1 MRWSWRFVAVVAVV
15 AGLAIGWTAG
25 ARADPAPPGT
35 QPHREL
41 NIVPLVG
48 GSSDVGIG
56 IGEVSDWARIEAG
69 HPEPFQWKAENGV
82 FITFKPQGDKIVI
95 PFQDYYVL
103 FTWLDI
109 GPQHRVRLDARPAV
123 TNETTLKYYGIGN
136 ASSLPP
142 STVPIGDTQYQRI
155 HPTLLIEG
163 RVRLAG
169 NVYLLAGNVYTQ
181 NWLVVPPDSILARD
195 QATGPPDVRRM
206 LGSFA
211 PHGVDLLELALQ
223 YDTRD
228 SAIVTRR
235 GMFHALKARFSPAIG
250 SWLPYQYLQLD
261 ATAQFFYTAIPRW
274 LTITWRGVG
283 DVLLG
288 SPPFYEL
295 ARFDETPAIGGGKA
309 IRGVPAQRYYGKVK
323 LFENL
328 ELRSQLF
335 FFSIRNKPMVLGV
348 ALFADV
354 GRTWTEL
361 GRAHPEL
368 DGTGLGLKYGLGGG
382 LRLQQGQ
389 TFVVRADVAWSPDA
403 RPVGAYFA
411 AGEIF

>member
-1 MRWSWRFVAVVAVV
+1 
-15 AGLAIGWTAG
+15 
-25 ARADPAPPGT
+25 
-35 QPHREL
+35 
-41 NIVPLVG
+41 
-48 GSSDVGIG
+48 
-56 IGEVSDWARIEAG
+56 
-69 HPEPFQWKAENGV
+69 
-82 FITFKPQGDKIVI
+82 
-95 PFQDYYVL
+95 
-103 FTWLDI
+103 
-109 GPQHRVRLDARPAV
+109 
-123 TNETTLKYYGIGN
+123 
-136 ASSLPP
+136 
-142 STVPIGDTQYQRI
+142 
-155 HPTLLIEG
+155 
-163 RVRLAG
+163 
-169 NVYLLAGNVYTQ
+169 
-181 NWLVVPPDSILARD
+181 
-195 QATGPPDVRRM
+195 M

-211 PHGVDLLELALQ
+211 PHGVDLIELALQ

-261 ATAQFFYTAIPRW
+261 ATAQFFFTPIPRW
-274 LTITWRGVG
+274 LTVTWRGVG

-288 SPPFYEL
+288 APPFYEL

-323 LFENL
+323 FFENF

-335 FFSIRNKPMVLGV
+335 FFSVRSKPMVVGV

-368 DGTGLGLKYGLGGG
+368 DGTGFGLKYGLGGG